1 MTCKNCGYEN
11 RLGVRYC
18 QRCGQYI
25 EPKRTLAQ
33 EVKSWDFRSLAGVG
47 RRDVNIAPLFT
58 APSNQTPAKAHQTPS
73 PVEPMPDG
81 RWYCPDCGILND
93 SCNGVQREHNKKLN
107 HGLPILHK
115 VPPKRDY
122 GRYFCIMA
130 EKGGTSHGGL
140 TEKLSPFFH
149 AKKQEVN
156 AYGR

>member
-58 APSNQTPAKAHQTPS
+58 ASPVQTPAKSTPNALACLTDARRKMVL
-73 PVEPMPDG
+73 P
-81 RWYCPDCGILND
+81 
-93 SCNGVQREHNKKLN
+93 
-107 HGLPILHK
+107 GLRNIK
-115 VPPKRDY
+115 
-122 GRYFCIMA
+122 C
-130 EKGGTSHGGL
+130 
-140 TEKLSPFFH
+140 FF
-149 AKKQEVN
+149 
-156 AYGR
+156 

>member
-58 APSNQTPAKAHQTPS
+58 APSNAIS
-73 PVEPMPDG
+73 FWLIV
-81 RWYCPDCGILND
+81 L
-93 SCNGVQREHNKKLN
+93 
-107 HGLPILHK
+107 
-115 VPPKRDY
+115 
-122 GRYFCIMA
+122 
-130 EKGGTSHGGL
+130 SHGIGFSL
-140 TEKLSPFFH
+140 LGIEIIIQEISTFKLWMNGIRISNVFTS
-149 AKKQEVN
+149 
-156 AYGR
+156 